1 MIDSM
6 FNLLTDK
13 LQDSIQ
19 FLSGQSKITEE
30 NIDSTIQDIRKALL
44 EADVSLSAV
53 KLFISRVE
61 EEARGEKVLR
71 GVKPGEQFIKI
82 INDSLIEIL
91 GGDPDEPETSEAKE
105 ISTDLNIDVKP
116 GELNS
121 VMLLGLQGSGKTTS
135 AGKLAARMKEQ
146 GFKVL
151 LVPCD
156 LQRPAAIK
164 QLEILAG
171 DAGVDFLQ
179 IPETQDLLHVAKLA
193 QEQIREK
200 EIDLVIYDTA
210 GRLQLDNDLM
220 AQLLLF
226 EKVVKPKEK
235 LLVVDSLIGQEAANV
250 SKAFDM
256 QIGVTGVI
264 LSKLDSD
271 TRGGAALSIA
281 EAIKKPIK
289 LASVGEKLD
298 DLENFYPKRI
308 ASRILGMG
316 DVLSLVEQA
325 QRKIEEE
332 ESKRLEAELMKGN
345 FNYDTFLT
353 AQNMMNKIGDMGSIA
368 KMMGMGSMMKQMG
381 LNSSQ
386 QEDLL
391 EQSKTKMAR
400 FKSAISSMTKKEKLN
415 PILLYSDASARSRK
429 QRIAKG
435 SGLETGTV
443 DQMVSEF
450 NKMSQMFKSIM
461 PMMQMFQGVEGSAAE
476 YGNNSSN
483 PLNPARGMDLGAM
496 QNMMDPMKLI
506 QNMGLNKK
514 QKKMMEQ
521 MDPKFSHKKT
531 SSKTKKGQ
539 KPKVKGFKQS

>member
-1 MIDSM
+1 M
-6 FNLLTDK
+6 
-13 LQDSIQ
+13 
-19 FLSGQSKITEE
+19 
-30 NIDSTIQDIRKALL
+30 
-44 EADVSLSAV
+44 
-53 KLFISRVE
+53 E

-91 GGDPDEPETSEAKE
+91 GGDPSEADEKE
-105 ISTDLNIDVKP
+105 ISTDLNINVKK

-121 VMLLGLQGSGKTTS
+121 IMLLGLQGSGKTTS
-135 AGKLAARMKEQ
+135 AGKLASRMKEQ

-179 IPETQDLLHVAKLA
+179 IPETQDLLHVGKLA
-193 QEQIREK
+193 QEQIK
-200 EIDLVIYDTA
+200 ANEIDLVIYDTA

-226 EKVVKPKEK
+226 EKMIKPKEK

-345 FNYDTFLT
+345 FNYETFLT

-368 KMMGMGSMMKQMG
+368 KMMGMGSLMKQMG

-386 QEDLL
+386 QDDLL

-415 PILLYSDASARSRK
+415 PILLFSDASAKARK

-435 SGLETGTV
+435 SGLELNTV

-450 NKMSQMFKSIM
+450 NKMSKMFKSMM
-461 PMMQMFQGVEGSAAE
+461 PMMQMFGG
-476 YGNNSSN
+476 GW
-483 PLNPARGMDLGAM
+483 
-496 QNMMDPMKLI
+496 
-506 QNMGLNKK
+506 
-514 QKKMMEQ
+514 
-521 MDPKFSHKKT
+521 
-531 SSKTKKGQ
+531 
-539 KPKVKGFKQS
+539 

>member
-1 MIDSM
+1 M

-71 GVKPGEQFIKI
+71 GVKPGEQFVKI
-82 INDSLIEIL
+82 INDSLVEIL
-91 GGDPDEPETSEAKE
+91 GGDPEAPEEQE
-105 ISTDLNIDVKP
+105 ISTELNINVKK
-116 GELNS
+116 GETNS
-121 VMLLGLQGSGKTTS
+121 IMLLGLQGSGKTTS
-135 AGKLAARMKEQ
+135 SGKLAARLKEQ
-146 GFKVL
+146 GFNVL

-171 DAGVDFLQ
+171 DAGVAFLQ
-179 IPETQDLLHVAKLA
+179 IPETQDLLKVASLA
-193 QEQIREK
+193 QEKIKAEN
-200 EIDLVIYDTA
+200 IDLVIYDTA

-226 EKVVKPKEK
+226 EKVVKPQEK

-250 SKAFDM
+250 AKAFDM

-281 EAIKKPIK
+281 EAIQKPIK

-308 ASRILGMG
+308 ANRILGMG
-316 DVLSLVEQA
+316 DILSLVEQA

-345 FNYDTFLT
+345 FNYETFLT
-353 AQNMMNKIGDMGSIA
+353 AQNMMNKLGDMGSIA
-368 KMMGMGSMMKQMG
+368 KMMGMGSFLKQMG
-381 LNSSQ
+381 LNSNQ
-386 QEDLL
+386 QEDLM
-391 EQSKTKMAR
+391 EQSKTKMAK
-400 FKSAISSMTKKEKLN
+400 FKSAISSMTKKEKVN
-415 PILLYSDASARSRK
+415 PLLLFSDASARSRK
-429 QRIAKG
+429 ERIAKG
-435 SGLETGTV
+435 AGMKLSNV

-450 NKMSQMFKSIM
+450 NKMNKMFKSIM
-461 PMMQMFQGVEGSAAE
+461 PMMQMFQEGNSADS
-476 YGNNSSN
+476 NSN
-483 PLNPARGMDLGAM
+483 PLDQNMDLSSM
-496 QNMMDPMKLI
+496 QNMLDPMAMM

-514 QKKMMEQ
+514 QRKMMEQ
-521 MDPKFSHKKT
+521 MDPNSSHKK
-531 SSKTKKGQ
+531 SSQKIKKGA
-539 KPKVKGFKQS
+539 KPKVKGFKNFS

>member
-1 MIDSM
+1 M

-91 GGDPDEPETSEAKE
+91 GGDPSEPETSETKE
-105 ISTDLNIDVKP
+105 ISTDLNINVKQ

-121 VMLLGLQGSGKTTS
+121 IMLLGLQGSGKTTS

-193 QEQIREK
+193 QEQIKEK

-298 DLENFYPKRI
+298 DLENFYPQRI

-325 QRKIEEE
+325 QRKIEEA

-461 PMMQMFQGVEGSAAE
+461 PMMQMFQGGGTGDTAPA
-476 YGNNSSN
+476 N
-483 PLNPARGMDLGAM
+483 PLNPAGGMDLGAM
-496 QNMMDPMKLI
+496 QNMMDPMQLI

-521 MDPKFSHKKT
+521 MDPKFSLKKT
-531 SSKTKKGQ
+531 ASKTKKGQ
-539 KPKVKGFKQS
+539 KPKVKGFKKP